1 MKGWTTPM
9 PLSRRERRALQ
20 AMYGPQ
26 RPWAYQKEM
35 DRRRREA
42 ALLRDIVNLCQKY
55 DLNLESVKQSIMS
68 VTDGDPDLF

>member
-1 MKGWTTPM
+1 MTC
-9 PLSRRERRALQ
+9 LSRKERRALQ

-42 ALLRDIVNLCQKY
+42 ALLRDLVTLCQKY
-55 DLNLESVKQSIMS
+55 GLDLDSVKQSVMS
-68 VTDGDPDLF
+68 VTEVDADLF